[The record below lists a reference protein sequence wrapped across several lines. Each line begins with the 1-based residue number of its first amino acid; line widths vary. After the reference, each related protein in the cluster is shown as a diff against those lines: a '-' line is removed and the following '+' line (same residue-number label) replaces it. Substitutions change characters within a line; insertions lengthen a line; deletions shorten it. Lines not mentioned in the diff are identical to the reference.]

1 MLHLLHPC
9 LFKKENSNN
18 GEIQV
23 LALNEA
29 LLHIGEQQSSLGFML
44 NVYLNILNVSLME
57 MLIGISHGI

>member
-1 MLHLLHPC
+1 M
-9 LFKKENSNN
+9 
-18 GEIQV
+18 